1 MGRIEEYYRVYTGL
15 HGSGICIVCGR
26 DFSCRFNNGRAK
38 YCSEECRSKMA
49 KIRAMEKAKKLRSS
63 FNICSI
69 CGNPIEQ
76 VNDGKIRRYC
86 SNKCRQKA
94 YRARNQQ

>member
-49 KIRAMEKAKKLRSS
+49 KIRAMEKAKNSGHH
-63 FNICSI
+63 SI
-69 CGNPIEQ
+69 YVRFAAIQLN
-76 VNDGKIRRYC
+76 
-86 SNKCRQKA
+86 S
-94 YRARNQQ
+94 